1 MLPLVVASQIL
12 EVCKMQL
19 VLGMVSRIGLVAGR
33 LFEYWHRDYSIGLG
47 DRVVYMVLRLV
58 ALQN

>member
-19 VLGMVSRIGLVAGR
+19 VLGMVSRIGLKADH

-58 ALQN
+58 AWQN

>member
-1 MLPLVVASQIL
+1 
-12 EVCKMQL
+12 MQL

-47 DRVVYMVLRLV
+47 DRGSVYGFTAGSIAKLG
-58 ALQN
+58 